1 MNIVDLLIGLTLM
14 NAMPHFVL
22 GVWKGRMLSAFGIG
36 NGKNILYGLLQF
48 AVSLTLFL
56 AKYGLVGLFTNGIY
70 LGAVCILSI
79 YVLTGRFW
87 YKFFQAQPSASGGS
101 SNSAPHA
108 G

>member
-1 MNIVDLLIGLTLM
+1 MNIIDLLIGLTLM

-48 AVSLTLFL
+48 AVSLGLFL
-56 AKYGLVGLFTNGIY
+56 AKYGVAGLFANGIY

-87 YKFFQAQPSASGGS
+87 YRFFQDRPPVS
-101 SNSAPHA
+101 SESPQSVSRA